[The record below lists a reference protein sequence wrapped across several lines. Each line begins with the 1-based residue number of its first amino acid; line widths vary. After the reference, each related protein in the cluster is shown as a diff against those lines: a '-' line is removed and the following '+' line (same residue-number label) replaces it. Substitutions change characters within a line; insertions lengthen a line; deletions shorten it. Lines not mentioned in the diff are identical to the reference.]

1 MPYGDPAAQKKNADE
16 KDYAHLKI
24 SAELKKA
31 PAVTKYIQEG
41 NIHTA
46 HGCQSVRDFLK
57 SLAAKGDK
65 SWLEEWTVASHDN
78 KKKILERLK
87 MELDQKSLLTVI
99 QTTSS
104 GKVSSTEQVRGWM
117 ALWEVANVEKIPFEP
132 KYTDVLMALVESD
145 QSRPHS
151 KPGLAAKGWREYFH
165 VKAKAEREKLYHKD
179 KFSSENRREDIGKED
194 YYEAAQAIALA
205 GGAAVSN
212 SKNAGRAGSADKP
225 KATAWKAKADEF
237 VTKIT
242 TEANQALQFAL
253 DLGIAVDKGKNA
265 AVQRKHVNLANNW
278 AKKFETK
285 KAALFK
291 MISAANL
298 AKEEMFKDGNK
309 FEELLKSVGELL
321 QEWENDDNK
330 VLLDKVLH
338 F

>member
-104 GKVSSTEQVRGWM
+104 GKTSSTEAFRGWM
-117 ALWEVANVEKIPFEP
+117 ALWEVAEVESIPFKPQYQE
-132 KYTDVLMALVESD
+132 VLQALVEND

-165 VKAKAEREKLYHKD
+165 VKEKAEREKLYHKD
-179 KFSSENRREDIGKED
+179 TFSSENRREDIGKED

-212 SKNAGRAGSADKP
+212 SKNAARAGSADKP

-265 AVQRKHVNLANNW
+265 AVQRKHVNLANSW
-278 AKKFETK
+278 AKKTETK
-285 KAALFK
+285 KAASEILEAIVRLWLKVFATLGVIFTNEYFLLNHSGD
-291 MISAANL
+291 IS
-298 AKEEMFKDGNK
+298 
-309 FEELLKSVGELL
+309 
-321 QEWENDDNK
+321 
-330 VLLDKVLH
+330 
-338 F
+338 